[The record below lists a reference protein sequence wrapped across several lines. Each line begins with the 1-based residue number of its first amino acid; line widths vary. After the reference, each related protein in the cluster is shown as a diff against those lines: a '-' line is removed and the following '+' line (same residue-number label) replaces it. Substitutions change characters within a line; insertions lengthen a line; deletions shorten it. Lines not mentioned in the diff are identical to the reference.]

1 MTSLV
6 DQSQRALGNNVRISP
21 LGYGCWRLVNMPMT
35 EARERIEH
43 VLAHGMNLIDTADV
57 YGLDWGGTAFGS
69 AEELLGEVLKDA
81 PGLRD
86 QMVLASKGGIIPGV
100 PYDSANL
107 EQACNDSLRR
117 LGVESLDLY
126 QIHRPDMLTHP
137 EETARVLQR
146 LKDSGKVRAFGVSNY
161 TTDQTSA
168 LMAYLPGEIISHQM
182 QYSALHLDP
191 LFDGTFDQCMQ
202 HQQTLLVWSPLAGGR
217 LGDPSTMPDGLVSV
231 LQTLAER
238 EGVDL
243 PTIGLAFVLAH
254 PARPVALLG
263 SLNLER
269 LTLAQQALRVQLD
282 RADVYQ
288 VIQAAM
294 GESLP

>member
-1 MTSLV
+1 
-6 DQSQRALGNNVRISP
+6 
-21 LGYGCWRLVNMPMT
+21 
-35 EARERIEH
+35 
-43 VLAHGMNLIDTADV
+43 MNLIDTADV

-117 LGVESLDLY
+117 LGVECLDLY

-168 LMAYLPGEIISHQM
+168 LMAYLPGEIISQQL

>member
-117 LGVESLDLY
+117 LGVECLDLY

-168 LMAYLPGEIISHQM
+168 LMAYLPGEIISQQL

-217 LGDPSTMPDGLVSV
+217 LGDPNTMPDGLVSV

>member
-117 LGVESLDLY
+117 LGVECLDLY

-168 LMAYLPGEIISHQM
+168 LMAYLPGEIISQQL

-217 LGDPSTMPDGLVSV
+217 LGDPSTMPEGLVSV

-288 VIQAAM
+288 VIQAAV
-294 GESLP
+294 GGSLP